1 MVFLHET
8 IETMVLLLGIVL
20 IRERCEP
27 NWKEA
32 RHSVINTIHSLIQG
46 SEFSLWL
53 YKVLMKF

>member
-1 MVFLHET
+1 MVFLHEMM
-8 IETMVLLLGIVL
+8 ETMVLLLGIVL
-20 IRERCEP
+20 RERCEP

-32 RHSVINTIHSLIQG
+32 RYSVINTIHSLIQG